1 MILIAS
7 GAYVNAEL
15 QNEFG
20 NIPPSFLPL
29 QNKRLYNWQIE
40 LFDKS
45 EKIFLSL
52 PESFNIPHH
61 DLIFFEANHIQI
73 IKIPEN
79 NNLGMSIVFA
89 LNFISNYSESLK
101 LLLGDTL
108 YGDLPQ
114 ESDLI
119 LIDQIKDNYNW
130 AKAINSLTCSDHIL
144 SGYFAFSN
152 QSILIKNIIKNNFI
166 FEKGLHGYSKEIE
179 IREEFGNQWLDFGH
193 VNTYFNSKSLFTTQ
207 RSFNNLKIDKNFVI
221 KSSAQKNKIKGE
233 ISWFRALPPNL
244 KHYAPAL
251 LDWNVDDKN
260 VFYKI
265 EYLYLCTLS
274 EMFVFG
280 ENEIFVWKN
289 IINSCN
295 EFINDCNSESIV
307 KVKASTYFKSISDK
321 TVNRLTEYKTKFPLD
336 LDKSWVLNEQNLP
349 SINSIILEIN
359 SVLKGDQFLTK
370 SFIHGDFC
378 FSNLLYDFRKKSI
391 KVIDPRGVNFENQL
405 DNEGSVVYD
414 ITKLGH
420 SMIGLYDF
428 IIIGEFV
435 YQEIS
440 PYRISFKIPISKN
453 KLEISKLFFELDFER
468 YNISIREIYA
478 LMIHLFLSMLPLHS
492 DKPQRQKAFIA
503 NALRLYTEFKKL

>member
-7 GAYVNAEL
+7 GAYVNSEL

-29 QNKRLYNWQIE
+29 QNKRLYNWQIK
-40 LFDKS
+40 LFDKN
-45 EKIFLSL
+45 EKIFLTL

-61 DLIFFEANHIQI
+61 DLIFFKTNHIQI

-89 LNFISNYSESLK
+89 LNFISNYSESFK

-108 YGDLPQ
+108 YSDLPKD
-114 ESDLI
+114 SDLI
-119 LIDQIKDNYNW
+119 LIDKIRDNYNW
-130 AKAINSLTCSDHIL
+130 AKAINSLKYSDHIL
-144 SGYFAFSN
+144 SGYFSFSN

-166 FEKGLHGYSKEIE
+166 FEKGLHDYSNEIE

-193 VNTYFNSKSLFTTQ
+193 INTYFNSKSFFTTQ
-207 RSFNNLKIDKNFVI
+207 RSFNNLKINRNFVI
-221 KSSAQKNKIKGE
+221 KSSVQKNKIKGE
-233 ISWFRALPPNL
+233 ISWFLALPTHL

-251 LDWNVDDKN
+251 LEWSVDDKN

-280 ENEIFVWKN
+280 ENEIFVWKH
-289 IINSCN
+289 IINSCS
-295 EFINDCNSESIV
+295 EFINGCFSSSKE
-307 KVKASTYFKSISDK
+307 KVKASTYYKSISDK

-336 LDKSWVLNEQNLP
+336 LDKSWVLNDQNLP

-359 SVLKGDQFLTK
+359 SVLLGDHFLNK

-378 FSNLLYDFRKKSI
+378 FSNILYDFRKKAI
-391 KVIDPRGVNFENQL
+391 KIIDPRGINFENQL
-405 DNEGSVVYD
+405 DNEGSVIYD
-414 ITKLGH
+414 ITKLCH

-435 YQEIS
+435 YQEKGPNNIT
-440 PYRISFKIPISKN
+440 FHIPISN
-453 KLEISKLFFELDFER
+453 TKLEISKLFFQLNFET
-468 YNISIREIYA
+468 YNISIKEIYA
-478 LMIHLFLSMLPLHS
+478 LMIHLFFSMLPLHS
-492 DKPQRQKAFIA
+492 DEPQRQKAFIA
-503 NALRLYTEFKKL
+503 NALRLYTEFKNL